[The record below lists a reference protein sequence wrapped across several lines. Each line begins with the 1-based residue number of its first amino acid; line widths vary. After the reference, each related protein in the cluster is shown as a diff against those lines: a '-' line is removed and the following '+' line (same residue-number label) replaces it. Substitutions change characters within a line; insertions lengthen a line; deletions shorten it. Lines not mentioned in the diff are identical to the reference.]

1 MKNSAGLLLFRR
13 RAGRLEILLAHP
25 GGPFWAKKEA
35 GAWTIP
41 KGEIEGEEDPLQ
53 TAVREFVEEIGVGVD
68 VESAYPLG
76 SIQQKSGKTVM
87 AWAVEGDFDTTALRS
102 NTFSIEWPPRSG
114 RTAEFPEIDRV
125 EWFDPDSAR
134 LKLNPAQVPFVDRV
148 IDLAAG

>member
-1 MKNSAGLLLFRR
+1 MKTSAGLLLFRR

-53 TAVREFVEEIGVGVD
+53 TAVREFAEEIGVGVD